1 MADRGDHYTGPSG
14 FPLQAYFAQA
24 DYFAMRFSLIDRID
38 VLQPGARITAVKNLS
53 MAEEYLKDHFPGFP
67 VMPGVLML
75 EAMTQAGAWLIR
87 ASEDFAHSMVV
98 LKEARGVKYGQ
109 FVEPGETLRVTTE
122 IISQTDH
129 ETVMKARGEVNGKT
143 TVTGRLTLQR
153 YNLAETQP
161 NQSTA
166 DATIKREMRSLFDL
180 IYKPSLHSN
189 NNDRSVQLV
198 AGARNDQPATVET
211 PKN

>member
-1 MADRGDHYTGPSG
+1 
-14 FPLQAYFAQA
+14 
-24 DYFAMRFSLIDRID
+24 MRFSLIDRID

-129 ETVMKARGEVNGKT
+129 ETVMKARGEVDGKT

-189 NNDRSVQLV
+189 NNDRSVQL
-198 AGARNDQPATVET
+198 RPALEMTSRLR
-211 PKN
+211 